1 MYIFCIIMNSEDI
14 IIPENEI
21 AQEIATTSVDIETRE
36 TNQVPEVGADV
47 VYRHQSQHGQNRFS
61 HCCGHWR
68 ISQT

>member
-1 MYIFCIIMNSEDI
+1 MDSEDI

-21 AQEIATTSVDIETRE
+21 AQEIATSMDIETRE
-36 TNQVPEVGADV
+36 TNQVPEVGGDV

-61 HCCGHWR
+61 PCCWHWR